1 MSKYGLLLLLFTLNH
16 SILALDQNTADKQS
30 QNPPAESWQSVVR
43 ASPYWMSQGA
53 FQNLVTLRRWVLTG
67 AAYCEQKNRHVLFN
81 TRATFLGYID
91 DGDSIEATQKRL
103 NRERARLAQEGR
115 VEHWVSGGPDRI
127 GYPFALSCN
136 QPEARL
142 DQSLA
147 RYTGT
152 EPSARLWGTWDGMRI
167 GQEDDQVSLHDAIVQ
182 VYQDRVAQNRIS
194 LPEEVLSTLAGKTLI
209 ESGGRK
215 QAHSVADARGVMQ
228 LSVSALNDCEL
239 DERFHFHRMAQV
251 DCALRLLEQNHRNLE
266 PIFNATFGHLPTDK
280 ASDLYALLLI
290 QAYHGGVGRVA
301 GLMSDP
307 ETQGAAQYFAR
318 HHERFSAGDIAL
330 GLIFHN
336 LGRNQLGFASLYYV
350 IDVGIATQVAC
361 ATIDDLPG
369 CPLDTN

>member
-1 MSKYGLLLLLFTLNH
+1 MRKYRLLLLLLTLGNPT
-16 SILALDQNTADKQS
+16 LALAEQALDEQAQS
-30 QNPPAESWQSVVR
+30 PPAESWQAVVR
-43 ASPYWMSQGA
+43 ASPYWISQGA

-67 AAYCEQKNRHVLFN
+67 AAYCEQKHRHVLFD

-91 DGDSIEATQKRL
+91 DGDNIEATQERL
-103 NRERARLAQEGR
+103 NHERARLAQQGR
-115 VEHWVSGGPDRI
+115 AEHWVPGSSERI

-136 QPEARL
+136 QPDARL

-147 RYTGT
+147 RYKGT
-152 EPSARLWGTWDGMRI
+152 EPSTRLWGTWDGMRI
-167 GQEDDQVSLHDAIVQ
+167 GDEDDKVSLHHAIAQ
-182 VYQDRVAQNRIS
+182 VYRDRVAQERIS

-215 QAHSVADARGVMQ
+215 LAHSTADARGVMQ

-266 PIFNATFGHLPTDK
+266 PTFKATFGHLPTDK
-280 ASDLYALLLI
+280 ANDLYALLLI

-301 GLMSDP
+301 SLISDP
-307 ETQGAAQYFAR
+307 ATPNAATYFAS

-330 GLIFHN
+330 GLVFHN

-350 IDVGIATQVAC
+350 TDVGIATQVAC
-361 ATIDDLPG
+361 AAIDDLPG
-369 CPLDTN
+369 CPLDSH

>member
-1 MSKYGLLLLLFTLNH
+1 MSKYGLLLLLLTLGH
-16 SILALDQNTADKQS
+16 SALAVNEQALNEQT
-30 QNPPAESWQSVVR
+30 QNPPAESWQAVVR
-43 ASPYWMSQGA
+43 ASPYWMSQGV

-67 AAYCEQKNRHVLFN
+67 AAYCEQKNRHILFDA
-81 TRATFLGYID
+81 RATFLGYID
-91 DGDSIEATQKRL
+91 DGDSIEATQERL

-115 VEHWVSGGPDRI
+115 VEHWAPGASERI

-136 QPEARL
+136 QPDARL

-147 RYTGT
+147 RYKGT
-152 EPSARLWGTWDGMRI
+152 ESSARLWGTWDGMRL
-167 GQEDDQVSLHDAIVQ
+167 GREDDQISLHDAIVQ
-182 VYQDRVAQNRIS
+182 VYRDRVAQNRIS
-194 LPEEVLSTLAGKTLI
+194 LPEQVLSTLAGKTLI

-215 QAHSVADARGVMQ
+215 RAHSTADARGVMQ

-266 PIFNATFGHLPTDK
+266 PIFKATFGHLPTDK
-280 ASDLYALLLI
+280 ANDLYALLLI

-301 GLMSDP
+301 ALMNDP
-307 ETQGAAQYFAR
+307 ATQGAANYFAR

-330 GLIFHN
+330 GLVFHN

-350 IDVGIATQVAC
+350 TDVGIATQVAC
-361 ATIDDLPG
+361 AAIDDLPG
-369 CPLDTN
+369 CPLD

>member
-16 SILALDQNTADKQS
+16 SALALDQNTADKQS
-30 QNPPAESWQSVVR
+30 QNPPAESWRSVVR

-152 EPSARLWGTWDGMRI
+152 EPSARLWGTWVGMR
-167 GQEDDQVSLHDAIVQ
+167 S
-182 VYQDRVAQNRIS
+182 
-194 LPEEVLSTLAGKTLI
+194 EEHTSELQS
-209 ESGGRK
+209 
-215 QAHSVADARGVMQ
+215 RGHLV
-228 LSVSALNDCEL
+228 C
-239 DERFHFHRMAQV
+239 
-251 DCALRLLEQNHRNLE
+251 RLLLE
-266 PIFNATFGHLPTDK
+266 RK
-280 ASDLYALLLI
+280 
-290 QAYHGGVGRVA
+290 
-301 GLMSDP
+301 
-307 ETQGAAQYFAR
+307 
-318 HHERFSAGDIAL
+318 
-330 GLIFHN
+330 
-336 LGRNQLGFASLYYV
+336 
-350 IDVGIATQVAC
+350 
-361 ATIDDLPG
+361 
-369 CPLDTN
+369 